1 MAGGVT
7 GLIANRA
14 RVGYMDR
21 QLRRLP
27 RQPRN
32 VGQLGRRLQEIWEQ
46 LPQDSLAHLV
56 SSMRR
61 RCSAVINAN
70 GGAILFID

>member
-27 RQPRN
+27 RQPRS
-32 VGQLGRRLQEIWEQ
+32 VGQLGGRLQEIWEQ
-46 LPQDSLAHLV
+46 LPQKLS
-56 SSMRR
+56 
-61 RCSAVINAN
+61 
-70 GGAILFID
+70 GAPSVFDEMAMYCRDQPK